1 MTLMNII
8 YYLIS
13 IRDSVIVEKG
23 EMGYNKDIKI
33 MVTPPQILSLVGRF
47 MKKKFEKNFE
57 YLKYSKSDIIK
68 IADYIFN
75 LYDNVGSDHKTFK
88 TVIDCEDNQTLEIE
102 GEALSSNQEV
112 LDDKKIYKIYI
123 SYIHYRNNRRIDIF
137 IKEGDY
143 KAKVYIEG
151 DDKEWVDS
159 TSVGINEIFNSITPQ
174 NTIYK
179 KYKWFIFNIPAI
191 LIGGV
196 IVYFFVKLLHELG
209 YYKVN
214 NLPEIET
221 SPLMYLVDKL
231 IDLFPPTIIFIAIGG
246 SWIIGM
252 CLISLFSF
260 RLDQYFKNIWPKTEL
275 CFGPKHKQYAH
286 NQRKIWPVIITVV
299 GIVWTII
306 GCIQV
311 LYDIL

>member
-1 MTLMNII
+1 
-8 YYLIS
+8 
-13 IRDSVIVEKG
+13 
-23 EMGYNKDIKI
+23 
-33 MVTPPQILSLVGRF
+33 
-47 MKKKFEKNFE
+47 MKKKFEKNFEFE

-159 TSVGINEIFNSITPQ
+159 TSVGINEIFDSITPQ

-179 KYKWFIFNIPAI
+179 KYKWLIFNISAI

-196 IVYFFVKLLHELG
+196 IVYFWVKLLNELG
-209 YYKVN
+209 YYEFSDQ
-214 NLPEIET
+214 PEIET

-231 IDLFPPTIIFIAIGG
+231 IDLFPPTIYIIFISI
-246 SWIIGM
+246 SWIIGAW
-252 CLISLFSF
+252 LIFMPFGF

-275 CFGPKHKQYAH
+275 CFGPEHKQYAH
-286 NQRKIWPVIITVV
+286 NQRKILSWFLGTVV
-299 GIVWTII
+299 LTFILGIIVNII
-306 GCIQV
+306 S
-311 LYDIL
+311 